1 MVFAEL
7 SLNYLHTKAFKPAG
21 LEFCLVPRNN
31 FREQRRLESR
41 IDETV
46 RIASIA
52 QKGMTTGR
60 SSYVEMRALDRLTS
74 HNIKTKVHAIK
85 KSFKLNSKLEDLVS
99 KISQAM
105 SESYTKVLTPNGI
118 VRGKELDRLLSIDA
132 DIVICLG
139 MIESELNSLKISD
152 LIDTMEELIE
162 ERKKLIDSLRA

>member
-1 MVFAEL
+1 
-7 SLNYLHTKAFKPAG
+7 
-21 LEFCLVPRNN
+21 VPRNN
-31 FREQRRLESR
+31 FRGQRRLESH

-85 KSFKLNSKLEDLVS
+85 KSLKLNSKLEDLVS
-99 KISQAM
+99 RISQAM

-139 MIESELNSLKISD
+139 MIESELNSLKMISD
-152 LIDTMEELIE
+152 LVDTMEELIE
-162 ERKKLIDSLRA
+162 ERKKLVDSLRA

>member
-1 MVFAEL
+1 
-7 SLNYLHTKAFKPAG
+7 
-21 LEFCLVPRNN
+21 VPRNN
-31 FREQRRLESR
+31 FRGQRRLESR

-52 QKGMTTGR
+52 QKGMTSGR

-74 HNIKTKVHAIK
+74 HNIKTKVHAIR
-85 KSFKLNSKLEDLVS
+85 KSFKLSIELDDLLS

-105 SESYTKVLTPNGI
+105 TESYTKVLTPNGI

-139 MIESELNSLKISD
+139 MIESELNSIKMSD
-152 LIDTMEELIE
+152 LIDMMQELVE
-162 ERKKLIDSLRA
+162 ERKRLVDSLRA

>member
-1 MVFAEL
+1 
-7 SLNYLHTKAFKPAG
+7 
-21 LEFCLVPRNN
+21 VPRNN
-31 FREQRRLESR
+31 FRGQRRLESH

-74 HNIKTKVHAIK
+74 HNIKTKVHTIK
-85 KSFKLNSKLEDLVS
+85 KSLKLNSKLEALVS

-118 VRGKELDRLLSIDA
+118 VRRKELDRLLSIDA

-139 MIESELNSLKISD
+139 MIESELNTVKISD
-152 LIDTMEELIE
+152 LMDSMQELIE
-162 ERKKLIDSLRA
+162 ERQKLLDSLIA

>member
-1 MVFAEL
+1 
-7 SLNYLHTKAFKPAG
+7 
-21 LEFCLVPRNN
+21 LVPRNN
-31 FREQRRLESR
+31 FRGQRRLESR

-74 HNIKTKVHAIK
+74 HNIKTKVHAIR
-85 KSFKLNSKLEDLVS
+85 KSLKLSGQLEDLLS

-105 SESYTKVLTPNGI
+105 TESYTKVLTPNGI
-118 VRGKELDRLLSIDA
+118 LRGKELDRLLSIDA

-139 MIESELNSLKISD
+139 MIDSQLNSVKMYD
-152 LIDTMEELIE
+152 LIDMMKELVE
-162 ERKKLIDSLRA
+162 ERKRLVDSLRA

>member
-1 MVFAEL
+1 M
-7 SLNYLHTKAFKPAG
+7 
-21 LEFCLVPRNN
+21 PRNN
-31 FREQRRLESR
+31 FRGQRRLESR
-41 IDETV
+41 IDEAV

-52 QKGMTTGR
+52 QKGMATGR

-99 KISQAM
+99 KISQSM
-105 SESYTKVLTPNGI
+105 SESYTKVLT
-118 VRGKELDRLLSIDA
+118 RLLSIDA

-139 MIESELNSLKISD
+139 MIESELKSIKISD

-162 ERKKLIDSLRA
+162 ERKNLVDSLRA

>member
-1 MVFAEL
+1 M
-7 SLNYLHTKAFKPAG
+7 
-21 LEFCLVPRNN
+21 PRNN
-31 FREQRRLESR
+31 FRGQRRLESR

-74 HNIKTKVHAIK
+74 HNIKTKVRAIK
-85 KSFKLNSKLEDLVS
+85 KSLKLNSKLEALVS

-118 VRGKELDRLLSIDA
+118 VRRKELDRLLSIDA

-139 MIESELNSLKISD
+139 MIESELNTVKIYD
-152 LIDTMEELIE
+152 LIDSMEQLIE
-162 ERKKLIDSLRA
+162 ERQKLLDSLRA

>member
-1 MVFAEL
+1 
-7 SLNYLHTKAFKPAG
+7 
-21 LEFCLVPRNN
+21 VPRNN
-31 FREQRRLESR
+31 FRGQRRLESR

-52 QKGMTTGR
+52 QKGMTSGR

-74 HNIKTKVHAIK
+74 HNIKTNVHAIR
-85 KSFKLNSKLEDLVS
+85 KSFKLSIELDDLLS

-105 SESYTKVLTPNGI
+105 TESYTKVLTPNGI

-139 MIESELNSLKISD
+139 MIESELNSVKMSD
-152 LIDTMEELIE
+152 LIDMMQELIE
-162 ERKKLIDSLRA
+162 ERKRLVDSLRA

>member
-1 MVFAEL
+1 
-7 SLNYLHTKAFKPAG
+7 
-21 LEFCLVPRNN
+21 VPRNN
-31 FREQRRLESR
+31 FRGQRRLESR

-52 QKGMTTGR
+52 QKGMATGR

-74 HNIKTKVHAIK
+74 HNIKAKVHIIK
-85 KSFKLNSKLEDLVS
+85 KSVKLNSKLEDLVS
-99 KISQAM
+99 KISQST

-118 VRGKELDRLLSIDA
+118 VRGEELDRLLSIDA

-139 MIESELNSLKISD
+139 MIESELNSVKISD

-162 ERKKLIDSLRA
+162 ERKKLVDSLRA